1 MCRPPVTDALRR
13 RAGLVLVATL
23 LGAAAPAD
31 SPVAVPEPA
40 GYWDGAL
47 QGYTPKTLAGATVI
61 DAEAVEAL
69 IGAGNTLLIDV
80 SESDP
85 TPRDLAPGRL
95 WRPIHRAIPD
105 SIWLPGAGSGTLS
118 AQDAAAL
125 AERIETLTRGDR
137 TRPVVTYCHPDC
149 WGSWNLGKRL
159 VTLGYRS
166 VHWFPAGIEGWQERH
181 DTGAIRPDAAWT
193 RALKTGGG
201 P

>member
-1 MCRPPVTDALRR
+1 MSGPVAFVLGGGGPLGAYEVGMLKALMEREIHPD
-13 RAGLVLVATL
+13 LVLGSSV
-23 LGAAAPAD
+23 
-31 SPVAVPEPA
+31 
-40 GYWDGAL
+40 GAL
-47 QGYTPKTLAGATVI
+47 NGATI
-61 DAEAVEAL
+61 AA
-69 IGAGNTLLIDV
+69 
-80 SESDP
+80 DP

-105 SIWLPGAGSGTLS
+105 SIWLPGAGSGILS

-125 AERIETLTRGDR
+125 AERIETLTQGDR